1 MIEIPVGLQ
10 PELVP
15 LAWVIGTWE
24 GTGMIEYSVDGQL
37 REHAFRQ
44 QLEFTHRELPFLEY
58 RSQLWLLDDESGE
71 ETPLT
76 AESGYW
82 RLARPRTDG
91 DVGPGILP
99 PSGDAPVQGVD
110 DVEALRNAT
119 GGFDLEV
126 TLAHPTGLTEIYT
139 GTITGPRI
147 DLATSSVQLAE
158 GAHAYESATRMYG
171 LVNNMLFW
179 AWDIAALGQELAT
192 HASGQLSRVSNES
205 DES

>member
-58 RSQLWLLDDESGE
+58 RSQLWLLDDETGE

-82 RLARPRTDG
+82 RLARRRTDG

-99 PSGDAPVQGVD
+99 PSEDAPVQNVD
-110 DVEALRNAT
+110 DVEALRNAA

-139 GTITGPRI
+139 GTIAGPRI
-147 DLATSSVQLAE
+147 DLATDAVQLAS
-158 GAHAYESATRMYG
+158 GADEYESATRMYG

-192 HASGQLSRVSNES
+192 HASGQLSRITTETPAS
-205 DES
+205 

>member
-15 LAWVIGTWE
+15 LAWVIGAWE
-24 GTGMIEYSVDGQL
+24 GTGMIEYSVDGNL
-37 REHAFRQ
+37 RQHAFRQ
-44 QLEFTHRELPFLEY
+44 RIEFTHRELPFLEY
-58 RSQLWLLDDESGE
+58 RSQLWLLDDETGE

-82 RLARPRTDG
+82 RLARRRTDG

-99 PSGDAPVQGVD
+99 PSEDAPVQNVD
-110 DVEALRNAT
+110 DVEALRNAA

-139 GTITGPRI
+139 GTIAGPRI
-147 DLATSSVQLAE
+147 DLATDAVQLAS
-158 GAHAYESATRMYG
+158 GADEYESATRMYG

-192 HASGQLSRVSNES
+192 HASGQLRRITTETPAS
-205 DES
+205 